1 MHTAAILLAV
11 LPAVLAD
18 PRGGPSDW
26 AFVAV
31 GQAPP
36 PGVVGYVVEVPAAG
50 PDQAWL
56 EHVVALG
63 ASGAVVVS
71 IGPGLPPAAA
81 RPYLDAVVVEP
92 APAPARVAVL
102 LDQLQGL
109 PLVLPAADAAAAVG
123 VLAAGATAALVPTPG
138 PGWAGALEGL
148 LPEYE
153 PATGPDGPLP
163 TALRG
168 PDLATVVGLPP
179 GFPGGDVRLS
189 GGWYGSASL
198 VGEGER
204 GPALRVRPDATFV
217 TLPPLPEGGI
227 LVATRPVDP
236 AATVEQIQ
244 VRGESIPSAAEVLAR
259 HQRQAARQARL
270 LPRWTAEQTLLLRVE
285 VAELSRSFAVVLA
298 GPVFWE
304 GMTGRDWEITR
315 TWVDGVEWRP
325 DRLPDLPLL
334 EPRRPPV
341 PPLALRLEPS
351 YRYELKGASQRQG
364 RACWELAY
372 AGVTGEERRA
382 GTACIDGATWGLLS
396 VEEVASNLPGEVRA
410 TRSVTS
416 YEPFPLG
423 HDTAWLPTRAQVD
436 DTVAAFG
443 GTALVRREL
452 TLSEVRL
459 NPEGFGTAR
468 AGAFARPNR
477 MLRDGDSGVVP
488 LVPDGHGGRRPGSD
502 TRPAQRFLLA
512 GAAWDP
518 GLETPVPF
526 GGLQVLDFDFRHRG
540 EQLRLML
547 AGVVNDG
554 AWTFRTGRSEL
565 TLRGFVQLI
574 PFASTVS
581 ERGDTQER
589 ETIESTRQR
598 LGFGLGTT
606 LGRVRL
612 VAEAGADRWDFRRAD
627 DTAEEFVLPADTWEW
642 VGRLEGAV
650 PVGPATLTVSAERG
664 WRQRWDAWGLDGTEK
679 PEDVWTRGRAAVLYE
694 KALNPLARLRLEGEY
709 WAGWHVD
716 RFSAPSPGRFGGVRL
731 RGIATGTVQAQR
743 LGVVRASLAVPV
755 SSTLRA
761 EVGVDAGWAREGRS
775 GYRHR
780 PLSGVGVSATLPGPW
795 DTLVQGSVGVPLA
808 TPGKRTPTID
818 LFLLRRI

>member
-1 MHTAAILLAV
+1 MHAAAVLLAV

-18 PRGGPSDW
+18 PRGGTSDW

-36 PGVVGYVVEVPAAG
+36 PGAAGYLVELPVAG

-63 ASGAVVVS
+63 ASGAWVVG

-92 APAPARVAVL
+92 APPPAGVAGL

-109 PLVLPAADAAAAVG
+109 PLVLPAADAAAVVS
-123 VLAAGATAALVPTPG
+123 VLAAGAASALVPLPAAA
-138 PGWAGALEGL
+138 WAGALEGL

-153 PATGPDGPLP
+153 PATWPGGPLP

-168 PDLATVVGLPP
+168 PDLATVVGVPP
-179 GFPGGDVRLS
+179 GFPGGEVRLS
-189 GGWYGSASL
+189 GGWYGGASL
-198 VGEGER
+198 AGDGER
-204 GPALRVRPDATFV
+204 GLALRVREDAALV
-217 TLPPLPEGGI
+217 TLPPLPQGGI

-236 AATVEQIQ
+236 AATVEQVQ
-244 VRGESIPSAAEVLAR
+244 VRGESIPLAAEVLAR
-259 HQRQAARQARL
+259 HQRQAARQGRL
-270 LPRWTAEQTLLLRVE
+270 LPRWAAEQTLLLRVE

-304 GMTGRDWEITR
+304 GVTGRDWEITR

-351 YRYELKGASQRQG
+351 YRYELRGASRRRG

-372 AGVTGEERRA
+372 TAVTGEERRE
-382 GTACIDGATWGLLS
+382 GTACIDAATWGLAS

-416 YEPFPLG
+416 YEPFAFG
-423 HDTAWLPTRAQVD
+423 GETAWLPTRAEVD

-452 TLSEVRL
+452 TLADVRL
-459 NPEGFGTAR
+459 NPEGFGAAR
-468 AGAFARPNR
+468 AGAYARPNR
-477 MLRDGDSGVVP
+477 MLRDGEAGVVP
-488 LVPDGHGGRRPGSD
+488 LVPDGREGRRPGSD

-526 GGLQVLDFDFRHRG
+526 GGLQVLDFDFRDRG

-554 AWTFRTGRSEL
+554 AWTFRRGRSEL
-565 TLRGFVQLI
+565 TLRGFVQLL

-581 ERGDTQER
+581 ERGDRQEG

-598 LGFGLGTT
+598 LGLGLGTT

-612 VAEAGADRWDFRRAD
+612 LAEAGADRWDFRRAD
-627 DTAEEFVLPADTWEW
+627 DTAGEFVLPADTWEW
-642 VGRLEGAV
+642 VGRLEGEV

-664 WRQRWDAWGLDGTEK
+664 WRQRWDAWGLDGAEHA
-679 PEDVWTRGRAAVLYE
+679 EDVWTRGRAAVLYE

-731 RGIATGTVQAQR
+731 RGIATGSVQAQR

-761 EVGVDAGWAREGRS
+761 EVGIDAGWAREDRS